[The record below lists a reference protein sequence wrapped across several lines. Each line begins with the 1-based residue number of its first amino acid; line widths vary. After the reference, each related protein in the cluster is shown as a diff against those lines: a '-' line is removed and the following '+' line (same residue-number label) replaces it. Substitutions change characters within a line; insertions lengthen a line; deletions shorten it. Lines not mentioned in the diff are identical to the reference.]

1 MLRMIVLLVVGL
13 SLRPEEIGFLDTMEM
28 AFVNSISMAG
38 LAVGRQGIIPST
50 FSRRDKHLIMATWM
64 PMQRQ
69 RVTINRAYG
78 LGWMVKCM
86 WPIIPNLTI
95 ITLHLAKSALVG
107 MIMTRS
113 VVLERSENLFFTRV
127 CSPIPTVKRL
137 RVISVR
143 NGEFTWMRVTH
154 TPTLILT
161 WTQVFPRLPR
171 IVSEVPQV
179 HPLSTLWRPP
189 ALPPGLGLAV
199 HPAG

>member
-38 LAVGRQGIIPST
+38 LAVGRQGIIHSI
-50 FSRRDKHLIMATWM
+50 FSRRDKHLIMVTWM
-64 PMQRQ
+64 PMPVRQ
-69 RVTINRAYG
+69 VIMCLVCG
-78 LGWMVKCM
+78 HGWTVKCM
-86 WPIIPNLTI
+86 WPVILNLT
-95 ITLHLAKSALVG
+95 THTQPPAKSALVG